1 MITVSNCKDFHKHF
15 LYRSKEMIEVYRSV
29 YRVRQQLLSIKVGL
43 EVKVSAGT
51 DADHQQSDSSDGEE
65 DSASSQNDA
74 LGIF

>member
-1 MITVSNCKDFHKHF
+1 MITVSNCKDFHKLF
-15 LYRSKEMIEVYRSV
+15 RYRSKEMIEVYRSV

-43 EVKVSAGT
+43 EVKVSTGT